1 MHTTMVVLRNVT
13 ESAQAL
19 LRCCSQPQD
28 RIPVAVGELWRYESW
43 IAWIRDSQV
52 REVWVVNQRK
62 QIAVASATPCA
73 IVRAVRYF
81 AAFAAFLL

>member
-1 MHTTMVVLRNVT
+1 LRAAKAFSAEGSAVLAIDDITTMVVLRNVA
-13 ESAQAL
+13 ESTQAL

-52 REVWVVNQRK
+52 REVWVVN
-62 QIAVASATPCA
+62 
-73 IVRAVRYF
+73 
-81 AAFAAFLL
+81 